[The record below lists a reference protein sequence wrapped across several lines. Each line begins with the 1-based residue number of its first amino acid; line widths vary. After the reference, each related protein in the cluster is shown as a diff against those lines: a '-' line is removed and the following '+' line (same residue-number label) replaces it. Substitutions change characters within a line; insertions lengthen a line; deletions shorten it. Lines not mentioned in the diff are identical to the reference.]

1 MDEKEYCRKL
11 MSTLN
16 RFFEAQ
22 DLIFDQEVL
31 ELKFGR
37 KSGHWMWYIFPQLE
51 LGMSTISKFYSIKG
65 REEALEYLHH
75 PILGS
80 RLLEST
86 RMLLELKTNDPYEV
100 FFGDDV
106 KLKSSMTLFHG
117 VSSSDQNV
125 FFEVLQKYFQG
136 ERCERTVEMLTREK
150 E

>member
-136 ERCERTVEMLTREK
+136 ERCERKVEMLTREK

>member
-16 RFFEAQ
+16 RFLEAQ
-22 DLIFDQEVL
+22 DLIFDQVVL